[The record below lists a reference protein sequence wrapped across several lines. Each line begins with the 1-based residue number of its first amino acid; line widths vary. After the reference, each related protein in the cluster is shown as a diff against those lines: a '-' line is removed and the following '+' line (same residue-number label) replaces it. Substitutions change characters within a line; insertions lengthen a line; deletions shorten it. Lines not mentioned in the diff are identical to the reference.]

1 MLTLSIKIP
10 AKFGATIFINIFPCH
25 IITPLYHSFYE
36 SLILFFL
43 ILNNSGGN
51 KRKLST
57 AMALVGDP
65 PIIFLVSLLYC
76 ILARLEWIIGN
87 YKTFNELSELLMLNP
102 FVPNAQ
108 FLCPLKRKGVLGT
121 NGLSIL
127 KILWT
132 LQVWA
137 LSWKEV
143 S

>member
-10 AKFGATIFINIFPCH
+10 AKFGATRFINIFPCH

-65 PIIFLVSLLYC
+65 PIIFLVSL
-76 ILARLEWIIGN
+76 
-87 YKTFNELSELLMLNP
+87 
-102 FVPNAQ
+102 
-108 FLCPLKRKGVLGT
+108 
-121 NGLSIL
+121 
-127 KILWT
+127 
-132 LQVWA
+132 
-137 LSWKEV
+137 
-143 S
+143 